1 MRLACTSVVAIQTV
15 QIHFGGRSI
24 MIWWCVGDGTGGK
37 GGIKLFSWVFSMIH
51 SVGGGAIHWSGE
63 VWVGTE
69 IKSCILDVLIGVTG
83 DPVTGFVECRWDS
96 EHKPPPSLSD
106 SKVHVLSTLHMLCFS
121 LSPFMNITV
130 FIAPWVLA
138 CSPLPCPP
146 GTDKQDLT
154 SFNMEL
160 SSSGISADLSRV
172 SGAPEAVGQGMV

>member
-1 MRLACTSVVAIQTV
+1 
-15 QIHFGGRSI
+15 
-24 MIWWCVGDGTGGK
+24 
-37 GGIKLFSWVFSMIH
+37 
-51 SVGGGAIHWSGE
+51 
-63 VWVGTE
+63 
-69 IKSCILDVLIGVTG
+69 
-83 DPVTGFVECRWDS
+83 
-96 EHKPPPSLSD
+96 
-106 SKVHVLSTLHMLCFS
+106 
-121 LSPFMNITV
+121 MNITV